1 MSRIAQNPDDLYGD
15 APIAQIHILVRRN
28 GSMSTGGDIG
38 DLHYA
43 LAMLDHAKDAVRQ
56 YHSRMTSGKHAYV
69 PALDIELPK
78 DRKVIIPA

>member
-1 MSRIAQNPDDLYGD
+1 MTIAQDPDALYDD

-38 DLHYA
+38 DLNYA

-56 YHSRMTSGKHAYV
+56 YHARMTAGIHVIIPGY
-69 PALDIELPK
+69 DISLP
-78 DRKVIIPA
+78 DERNVIIPA